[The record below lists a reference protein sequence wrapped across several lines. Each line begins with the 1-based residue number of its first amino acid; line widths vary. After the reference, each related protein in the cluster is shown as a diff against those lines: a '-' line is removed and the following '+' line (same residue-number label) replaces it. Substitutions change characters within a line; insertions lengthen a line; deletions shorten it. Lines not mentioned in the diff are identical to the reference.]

1 MAGDIR
7 IGRTLGPYDIEEL
20 LGGGGMA
27 TVYRGVHRSLGVQ
40 RAIKVMSSSL
50 AANDSFVELFY
61 REARLAAG
69 LRHPNIVQMFDIA
82 RHDGQHYLVMEL
94 LKGRSL
100 HEVIQQ
106 DAPLPLARVAHF
118 VGQLADALD
127 YAHRQDIAHRDVKP
141 ANAFVGPNDRL
152 TLVDFGIARAADAT
166 HLTVTHG
173 IGTPEYMAPEVFEEQ
188 LAEPGADHHQIAVG
202 NDLYSLGVVAYVL
215 VTGKVPFFGR
225 TPNAVAYA
233 QVNHRPPAPRSIR
246 PDLPPAVEE
255 IILRQLAKK
264 PGERYPVAGAFADAF
279 AEAVR
284 QASPGGAPPTRCSP
298 AAVVPNGSAH
308 DGQAWQS
315 GPPRRPAGRV
325 VDPVTLPAS
334 ATARPVRSGRGWTAL
349 VVALSLLAVGL
360 IGYATAR
367 ETAILSLVA
376 DMSGIGEA
384 RRASNTLSAAAP
396 TNAPTTAPTS
406 PPLPTATSVPP
417 TVAPTAV
424 PTVATPEIA
433 AAHTP
438 SGPSVEQQVDEALAQ
453 AVALIQDQKDPNAD
467 VALETLD
474 RLHRELDPVSAR
486 RPIVEEVMI
495 RMLLDDSQERIKAA
509 FTLKNANEGRESQQ
523 IIATT
528 RRRFDRAAELR
539 PHDAT
544 LQERVNRSREQ
555 LDLTSLWVDFDAAYY
570 ARQNDAQIAALTRI
584 MEKSPEF
591 RTPEGAA
598 KEKLFAA
605 WIAKAEE
612 AWAARQTDLARASL
626 DEAAKVDPLH
636 PRPRDLRA
644 AWFRQRAAP
653 PARAVAPARAVNR
666 AAPVQSGPAEAPAP
680 APEAQ
685 PAPPQRTQLIPHN
698 SYTLEINAPNVS
710 NQSHNSP

>member
-1 MAGDIR
+1 
-7 IGRTLGPYDIEEL
+7 
-20 LGGGGMA
+20 
-27 TVYRGVHRSLGVQ
+27 
-40 RAIKVMSSSL
+40 
-50 AANDSFVELFY
+50 
-61 REARLAAG
+61 
-69 LRHPNIVQMFDIA
+69 
-82 RHDGQHYLVMEL
+82 
-94 LKGRSL
+94 
-100 HEVIQQ
+100 
-106 DAPLPLARVAHF
+106 
-118 VGQLADALD
+118 
-127 YAHRQDIAHRDVKP
+127 
-141 ANAFVGPNDRL
+141 
-152 TLVDFGIARAADAT
+152 
-166 HLTVTHG
+166 
-173 IGTPEYMAPEVFEEQ
+173 
-188 LAEPGADHHQIAVG
+188 
-202 NDLYSLGVVAYVL
+202 
-215 VTGKVPFFGR
+215 
-225 TPNAVAYA
+225 
-233 QVNHRPPAPRSIR
+233 
-246 PDLPPAVEE
+246 
-255 IILRQLAKK
+255 
-264 PGERYPVAGAFADAF
+264 
-279 AEAVR
+279 
-284 QASPGGAPPTRCSP
+284 
-298 AAVVPNGSAH
+298 
-308 DGQAWQS
+308 
-315 GPPRRPAGRV
+315 
-325 VDPVTLPAS
+325 
-334 ATARPVRSGRGWTAL
+334 
-349 VVALSLLAVGL
+349 
-360 IGYATAR
+360 
-367 ETAILSLVA
+367 
-376 DMSGIGEA
+376 MSGIGEA

-406 PPLPTATSVPP
+406 PPLPTATSVLP

-433 AAHTP
+433 AAPTP

-453 AVALIQDQKDPNAD
+453 AIALLQDQKDPNAD
-467 VALETLD
+467 LALETLD

-626 DEAAKVDPLH
+626 DEAAKVDPLY
-636 PRPRDLRA
+636 PRTRDLRA
-644 AWFRQRAAP
+644 AWFPQRAAP
-653 PARAVAPARAVNR
+653 PARAIAPARAVNR